1 MKFKSRDDIKQKR
14 EALREKLLQNFKEM
28 CEKRVQ
34 DITKVATATTVVAKQ
49 VNAH

>member
-14 EALREKLLQNFKEM
+14 EALREKLLRNFKEM

-34 DITKVATATTVVAKQ
+34 DIPTKVTATAAAK